1 MPILPKSKKRKLVL
15 TLIVYLYFS
24 LSRYDFKNP
33 GFKSGTGHFT
43 QVVWQQ
49 TAEIGIGQAKSD
61 DGKIFVVARYRPAG
75 NFINNFQDNVK
86 PKVRQG
92 NVRDTKV
99 LKLFSPVV
107 CFPSCGVH
115 FN

>member
-86 PKVRQG
+86 PKVRQCPRYESFKAFFAG
-92 NVRDTKV
+92 C
-99 LKLFSPVV
+99 LFSILW
-107 CFPSCGVH
+107 CTF
-115 FN
+115 